1 MDFFCCQGKLS
12 EVEFQL
18 TGSDAYAARFGE
30 TIADLG
36 DLDDD
41 GYPGKDH
48 SNTARQLT
56 FYIHTIAAYMSY
68 TFKCFDEN
76 ISKIS
81 KTTYAVFR
89 GKPLLFDPLSRSAGV
104 FFSSSFT
111 AVFGS
116 TLTASLPVQN
126 TGHLY
131 LAICK
136 TRLHLQRQPR

>member
-1 MDFFCCQGKLS
+1 MDLFCSQGKLS
-12 EVEFQL
+12 EAEFQL

-30 TIADLG
+30 TVADLG

-56 FYIHTIAAYMSY
+56 FYIHTILYYTAAYTPY

-81 KTTYAVFR
+81 KTTYAVSR
-89 GKPLLFDPLSRSAGV
+89 GKPLLFDPL
-104 FFSSSFT
+104 
-111 AVFGS
+111 
-116 TLTASLPVQN
+116 
-126 TGHLY
+126 
-131 LAICK
+131 
-136 TRLHLQRQPR
+136 